1 MKMNNPPSPPF
12 SKGGIINR
20 KEVDME
26 KKGKIMVVDD
36 EPEFLLALQ
45 RALES
50 ESFDVT
56 IARTKAE
63 AQERIIMRE
72 PDIVILGTL
81 TPGREASSL
90 HKWIKQNAI
99 TKDMPIVVIDAPLE
113 KRLISGWSIDE
124 GVQMDAVEY
133 LTKPVEPAALVPLIH
148 KLLGV
153 VTKRIKVLIV
163 DDHTVVRDGIRALLT
178 LQKDILVVGEAVDG
192 KEAVEKA
199 LQLSPDV
206 VLMDIVMPNM
216 NGLEA
221 TKHICKECPQM
232 KVLMLTQYADEENII
247 MSEQLGAYGFIPK
260 SAASSQ
266 LLDGIRGVS
275 RGERFKRPLAI

>member
-1 MKMNNPPSPPF
+1 
-12 SKGGIINR
+12 
-20 KEVDME
+20 ME
-26 KKGKIMVVDD
+26 KKGKILVVDD
-36 EPEFLLALQ
+36 EPEFLSTLQ
-45 RALES
+45 RALEA
-50 ESFDVT
+50 ESMEVAT
-56 IARTKAE
+56 ARTKAE
-63 AQERIIMRE
+63 AQERIIKRE

-81 TPGREASSL
+81 TPGREAGSL
-90 HKWIKQNAI
+90 HRWMKQNAI
-99 TKDMPIVVIDAPLE
+99 TKEVPIVVIDAPFE
-113 KRLISGWSIDE
+113 KRLTSGWSFDE

-133 LTKPVEPAALVPLIH
+133 LTKPVEPAVLVPLIY

-178 LQKDILVVGEAVDG
+178 LQKDISVVGEAVDG
-192 KEAVEKA
+192 KDALEKA

-206 VLMDIVMPNM
+206 VLMDIVMPVM

-221 TKHICKECPQM
+221 TKHICKERPQT
-232 KVLMLTQYADEENII
+232 KVVMLTQYADEENII
-247 MSEQLGAYGFIPK
+247 RSEQLGAYGFIPK

-275 RGERFKRPLAI
+275 RGERFIRPLPV

>member
-1 MKMNNPPSPPF
+1 
-12 SKGGIINR
+12 
-20 KEVDME
+20 ME
-26 KKGKIMVVDD
+26 KKGKILVVDD

-50 ESFDVT
+50 EYLDVT
-56 IARTKAE
+56 TARTKAE
-63 AQERIIMRE
+63 AEERIIMRE

-90 HKWIKQNAI
+90 HKWMKQNVI
-99 TKDMPIVVIDAPLE
+99 TKDVPIVVIDAPLE
-113 KRLISGWSIDE
+113 KRLVSGWSIDE

-153 VTKRIKVLIV
+153 VTKRIKVFIV

-178 LQKDILVVGEAVDG
+178 LQKDISVVGEAVNG
-192 KEAVEKA
+192 KEAVEKV

-206 VLMDIVMPNM
+206 VLMDIVMPVM

-221 TKHICKECPQM
+221 TKHICKECPQT

-275 RGERFKRPLAI
+275 RGERFKRPLAF

>member
-1 MKMNNPPSPPF
+1 
-12 SKGGIINR
+12 
-20 KEVDME
+20 ME
-26 KKGKIMVVDD
+26 KKGKILVVDD
-36 EPEFLLALQ
+36 EPEFILALQ
-45 RALES
+45 RALEA
-50 ESFDVT
+50 ESLDVT
-56 IARTKAE
+56 TAKTKAE
-63 AQERIIMRE
+63 AEERIIARE

-81 TPGREASSL
+81 TPGREAGSL
-90 HKWIKQNAI
+90 HRWIKQNVI
-99 TKDMPIVVIDAPLE
+99 TKEVPIVVIDAPLE
-113 KRLISGWSIDE
+113 KRLISGWSFDE

-133 LTKPVEPAALVPLIH
+133 LTKPVEPTALVPIIY

-178 LQKDILVVGEAVDG
+178 LQKDISVVGEAVDG
-192 KEAVEKA
+192 KEAVEKV

-206 VLMDIVMPNM
+206 VLMDIVMPVM

-221 TKHICKECPQM
+221 TKHICKEYPQT
-232 KVLMLTQYADEENII
+232 KVLMLTQYADEENIV
-247 MSEQLGAYGFIPK
+247 MSEQFGAYGFIPK

-275 RGERFKRPLAI
+275 RGERFKRPVAL